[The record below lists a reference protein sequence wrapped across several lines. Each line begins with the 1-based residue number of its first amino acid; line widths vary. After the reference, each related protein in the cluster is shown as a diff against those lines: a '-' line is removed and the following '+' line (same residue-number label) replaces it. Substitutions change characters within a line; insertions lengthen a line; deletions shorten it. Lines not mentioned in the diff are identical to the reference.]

1 MARLYGQKE
10 EINPDTV
17 KNFFDK
23 RAQKDV
29 ENLMTITS
37 FNENDTLKKRQE
49 EEINLISKKID
60 FYGKKLL
67 EIGCGVGRWAEFF
80 HDKCSEYVGI
90 DYSENLIEIAEKQF
104 NFSNC
109 YFKILSATE
118 IDEKNLPITG
128 PYDIIFMTGL
138 IMYLN
143 DKDINIMI
151 EKINKIKHKNSI
163 IYIRESTSVLDTRL
177 TLKDFYSQ
185 ELESDYNVIY
195 RTKEELLEF
204 FENIENIDSIETS
217 LIHTEL
223 NDFEETSFRYF
234 ILK

>member
-1 MARLYGQKE
+1 
-10 EINPDTV
+10 
-17 KNFFDK
+17 
-23 RAQKDV
+23 
-29 ENLMTITS
+29 
-37 FNENDTLKKRQE
+37 
-49 EEINLISKKID
+49 
-60 FYGKKLL
+60 
-67 EIGCGVGRWAEFF
+67 
-80 HDKCSEYVGI
+80 
-90 DYSENLIEIAEKQF
+90 
-104 NFSNC
+104 
-109 YFKILSATE
+109 
-118 IDEKNLPITG
+118 
-128 PYDIIFMTGL
+128 
-138 IMYLN
+138 
-143 DKDINIMI
+143 MI